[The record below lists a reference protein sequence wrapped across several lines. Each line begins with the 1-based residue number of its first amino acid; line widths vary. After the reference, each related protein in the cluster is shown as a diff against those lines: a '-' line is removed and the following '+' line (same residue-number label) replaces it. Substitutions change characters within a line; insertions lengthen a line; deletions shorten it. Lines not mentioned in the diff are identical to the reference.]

1 MIEVRLE
8 VLMRE
13 RGVGVVALAQR
24 AGVHTTQ
31 LYTLLRRPD
40 RVHLKTLDK
49 VCTVL
54 GVTPGE
60 LLVQTQPA
68 DLDVREGGDVAR
80 RRAAKW

>member
-8 VLMRE
+8 RWMRE

-49 VCTVL
+49 VCRAL
-54 GVTPGE
+54 DVTPGDV
-60 LLVQTQPA
+60 LVQTEDSP
-68 DLDVREGGDVAR
+68 DGLRVE
-80 RRAAKW
+80 

>member
-8 VLMRE
+8 ALMRE

-60 LLVQTQPA
+60 VLIQTVPA
-68 DLDVREGGDVAR
+68 DLGHPEADGRLLHREG
-80 RRAAKW
+80 

>member
-8 VLMRE
+8 RWMRE

-49 VCTVL
+49 VCRAL
-54 GVTPGE
+54 DVTPGDV
-60 LLVQTQPA
+60 LVQTEDAP
-68 DLDVREGGDVAR
+68 DGPRVE
-80 RRAAKW
+80 

>member
-8 VLMRE
+8 ALMRQ

-49 VCTVL
+49 VCTAL
-54 GVTPGE
+54 GVAPGDV
-60 LLVQTQPA
+60 LVQVAEGPA
-68 DLDVREGGDVAR
+68 AE
-80 RRAAKW
+80 RAG

>member
-8 VLMRE
+8 ALMRE

-54 GVTPGE
+54 GVSPGE
-60 LLVQTQPA
+60 LIVQTEPA
-68 DLDVREGGDVAR
+68 NLADARTGGAAR
-80 RRAAKW
+80 RGTL